1 MKTEYNIKKFG
12 IDKMPRE
19 KMFDGLVDK
28 MNLSELVAVLIGKG
42 TRNENV
48 FTISE
53 RIINDYGS
61 KTLLKE
67 TDPKKLNESLKIGEV
82 NSCKLIAAFELGR
95 RFYSSAGKIKKLI
108 RGPEDVF
115 EYTKDM
121 STLVKEHFRGL
132 YLNTKNYVIHD
143 EIISIGHLS
152 GALVHPREVFKAAVE
167 FSASS
172 VIIVHNHPSGDPEP
186 SKNDDKITQMIK
198 EAGNIMNI
206 PLTDHVII
214 GEDSYYSYNE
224 KKNI

>member
-1 MKTEYNIKKFG
+1 MKTEYDVKKFG
-12 IDKMPRE
+12 IGKMPRE
-19 KMFDGLVDK
+19 KMIDGQVDE

-42 TRNENV
+42 NKNESV

-67 TDPKKLNESLKIGEV
+67 KDPKKLNENLKIGEV

-95 RFYSSAGKIKKLI
+95 RFYSSNARSRTLI

-172 VIIVHNHPSGDPEP
+172 LIVVHNHPSGDPEP
-186 SKNDDKITQMIK
+186 SKNDDKITKMLK
-198 EAGNIMNI
+198 EAGNVMNI
-206 PLTDHVII
+206 PMTDHVIV

-224 KKNI
+224 KMKI

>member
-1 MKTEYNIKKFG
+1 MKTDYNVKKFG
-12 IDKMPRE
+12 IEKMPRE
-19 KMFDGLVDK
+19 KMFDGLVDEMK
-28 MNLSELVAVLIGKG
+28 LSELVAVLIGKG
-42 TRNENV
+42 TRYENV

-67 TDPKKLNESLKIGEV
+67 TDPKKLNENLKIGEV

-95 RFYSSAGKIKKLI
+95 RFYSSTGKARKLI

-132 YLNTKNYVIHD
+132 YLDTKNYVIHD

-172 VIIVHNHPSGDPEP
+172 VIVVHNHPSGDPEP
-186 SKNDDKITQMIK
+186 SDNDNKITQMIK

-214 GEDSYYSYNE
+214 GADSYYSYNE
-224 KKNI
+224 KMRI

>member
-1 MKTEYNIKKFG
+1 MLEYNVKRFG

-19 KMFDGLVDK
+19 KMIDGQIDE

-42 TRNENV
+42 TRYENV

-67 TDPKKLNESLKIGEV
+67 RDPKKLNKNLKIGEV

-95 RFYSSAGKIKKLI
+95 RFYNSNSKMRKLI

-115 EYTKDM
+115 EYAKDM

-132 YLNTKNYVIHD
+132 YLNTKNYIIHD

-167 FSASS
+167 FSANN
-172 VIIVHNHPSGDPEP
+172 VIVVHNHPSGDPDP
-186 SKNDDKITQMIK
+186 SENDDKITQMLK
-198 EAGNIMNI
+198 EAGNILNI
-206 PLTDHVII
+206 PVTDHVII

-224 KKNI
+224 KMKL

>member
-1 MKTEYNIKKFG
+1 M
-12 IDKMPRE
+12 
-19 KMFDGLVDK
+19 
-28 MNLSELVAVLIGKG
+28 
-42 TRNENV
+42 
-48 FTISE
+48 
-53 RIINDYGS
+53 
-61 KTLLKE
+61 
-67 TDPKKLNESLKIGEV
+67 
-82 NSCKLIAAFELGR
+82 
-95 RFYSSAGKIKKLI
+95 
-108 RGPEDVF
+108 F

-214 GEDSYYSYNE
+214 GESSYYSYNE
-224 KKNI
+224 KNKM

>member
-1 MKTEYNIKKFG
+1 MKTEYDLMKLG
-12 IDKMPRE
+12 SGKMPRE
-19 KMFDGLVDK
+19 KMVEGLVNE

-42 TRNENV
+42 NRNESV

-67 TDPKKLNESLKIGEV
+67 TDPRKLNENLKIGEV

-95 RFYSSAGKIKKLI
+95 RFYSSNSRSRTLI

-172 VIIVHNHPSGDPEP
+172 LIVVHNHPSGDPEP
-186 SKNDDKITQMIK
+186 SKNDDKITKMLK
-198 EAGNIMNI
+198 EAGNVMNI

-214 GEDSYYSYNE
+214 GADSFYSYNE
-224 KKNI
+224 KMKM

>member
-1 MKTEYNIKKFG
+1 MKTEYNVKKFG

-95 RFYSSAGKIKKLI
+95 RFYSSNTKVRKLI

-115 EYTKDM
+115 EYAKDM

-198 EAGNIMNI
+198 EAGSIMNI

-214 GEDSYYSYNE
+214 GESSYYSYNE
-224 KKNI
+224 KNKM

>member
-1 MKTEYNIKKFG
+1 MKTEYDVEKFG

-19 KMFDGLVDK
+19 KMIDGLIDE

-42 TRNENV
+42 NKYENV

-67 TDPKKLNESLKIGEV
+67 TNPKKLNESLKIGEV

-95 RFYSSAGKIKKLI
+95 RFYSSNTGSRKLI

-172 VIIVHNHPSGDPEP
+172 LIVVHNHPSGDPEP
-186 SKNDDKITQMIK
+186 SKNDDKITQMLK
-198 EAGNIMNI
+198 EAGNVMNI
-206 PLTDHVII
+206 PMTDHVII
-214 GEDSYYSYNE
+214 GESSYYSYNE
-224 KKNI
+224 KMKI

>member
-1 MKTEYNIKKFG
+1 
-12 IDKMPRE
+12 
-19 KMFDGLVDK
+19 V
-28 MNLSELVAVLIGKG
+28 KG
-42 TRNENV
+42 NKNESV

-67 TDPKKLNESLKIGEV
+67 KDPKKLNENLKIGEV

-95 RFYSSAGKIKKLI
+95 RFYSSNARSRTLI

-172 VIIVHNHPSGDPEP
+172 LIVVHNHPSGDPEP
-186 SKNDDKITQMIK
+186 SKNDDKITKMLK
-198 EAGNIMNI
+198 EAGNVMNI
-206 PLTDHVII
+206 PMTDHVIV

-224 KKNI
+224 KMKI

>member
-1 MKTEYNIKKFG
+1 MKAKYNVKRLSIN
-12 IDKMPRE
+12 KMPRE
-19 KMFDGLVDK
+19 KMIDGQVDK

-42 TRNENV
+42 NKYENV

-61 KTLLKE
+61 RTLLKE
-67 TDPKKLNESLKIGEV
+67 TNPRKLNDNLKIGEV

-95 RFYSSAGKIKKLI
+95 RFYSPNNQVKKLI

-172 VIIVHNHPSGDPEP
+172 LIVVHNHPSGDPEP
-186 SKNDDKITQMIK
+186 SKNDDKITQMLK

-206 PLTDHVII
+206 PMTDHVII
-214 GEDSYYSYNE
+214 GEGSYYSYNE
-224 KKNI
+224 KMRI

>member
-1 MKTEYNIKKFG
+1 MKTEYNVKKFG
-12 IDKMPRE
+12 IAKMPRE

-42 TRNENV
+42 TRNEDV

-67 TDPKKLNESLKIGEV
+67 TDPKKLNENLKIGEV

-95 RFYSSAGKIKKLI
+95 RFYSSASKIRKLI

-172 VIIVHNHPSGDPEP
+172 VIVVHNHPSGDPEP